1 MNVFDCHFHIETGLE
16 KYDIE
21 TAGKNII
28 FNSIES
34 YKEHHS
40 QATRQDTVTL
50 IFDYKERFDEVRS
63 IVNGGGIHALK
74 IHSRIQK
81 LAEDD
86 YPELIERMVEF
97 DPRIPIIVDAFF
109 FGDDLEYQPSL
120 PFIVKLARRFP
131 DIPVVVAHCGGY
143 EVMKFFYHLR
153 KLPNIYFDLSIS
165 LAYMRSTSVYA
176 DFKNLIN
183 FGDRGK
189 VMFGTDYPFITP
201 SRQLGVFNE
210 MADELNM
217 PAEKRNEIL
226 YTNALSVFSPTL
238 VS

>member
-21 TAGKNII
+21 TSGKNII

-34 YKEHHS
+34 YREHHS
-40 QATRQDTVTL
+40 LASKHDTVSL
-50 IFDYKERFDEVRS
+50 IFDYKERLDEVKS
-63 IVNGGGIHALK
+63 IVDGGGINALK

-81 LAEDD
+81 LAEAD
-86 YPELIERMVEF
+86 YPALIEKMIAF
-97 DPRIPIIVDAFF
+97 DPKTPIIVDAFF
-109 FGDDLEYQPSL
+109 FGDDLEFQPSL
-120 PFIVKLARRFP
+120 PFIVKLARQFP
-131 DIPVVVAHCGGY
+131 EIPVIVAHCGGY
-143 EVMKFFYHLR
+143 DVMKFFYHLR

-183 FGDRGK
+183 FGERGR
-189 VMFGTDYPFITP
+189 VMFGTDYPYIVP
-201 SRQLGVFNE
+201 SVQLGVFNQ

-217 PAEKRNEIL
+217 PSEKRNEIL
-226 YTNALSVFSPTL
+226 YTNARSVFSSSL